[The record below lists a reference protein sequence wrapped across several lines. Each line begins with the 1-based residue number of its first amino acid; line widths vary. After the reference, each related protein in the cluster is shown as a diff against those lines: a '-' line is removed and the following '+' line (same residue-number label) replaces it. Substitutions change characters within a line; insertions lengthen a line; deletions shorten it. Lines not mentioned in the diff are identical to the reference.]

1 MTFTLKP
8 STKFEKDLKR
18 VRRRGWKMALL
29 TDIVR
34 ELVAGKKL
42 SEKHRD
48 HDLAGNFAGLR
59 ECHIEPDWL
68 LIYEVDR
75 ENFILYL
82 VRTGSHSDLY

>member
-1 MTFTLKP
+1 MYTIKP

-18 VRRRGWKMALL
+18 VNKRGWKIASL
-29 TDIVR
+29 TGIIK
-34 ELVAGKKL
+34 ELAAGKKL
-42 SEKHRD
+42 LEKHRD
-48 HDLAGNFAGLR
+48 HDLVGNFTGLR

-75 ENFILYL
+75 DNLTLYL

>member
-18 VRRRGWKMALL
+18 VRRRGWKIALL

-42 SEKHRD
+42 AEKHRD

-68 LIYEVDR
+68 LIYEIDR